1 MMSKKSMN
9 MAYGL
14 GASVVILGALFK
26 LTHFEI
32 GFLNGSVLLS
42 IGLITEAVIF
52 GISAFEKPQEDYD
65 WTRVYPQLKHGVAST
80 SPKSPEGLLS
90 ERIDSLLNEAKVDAD
105 LMKRLA
111 QSIENF
117 EHLAKQIQPS
127 IEALGQTE
135 KYAQELAKTTEHLQS
150 LQHMY
155 ASQVETNTQKAN
167 LDKQL
172 AEQMIL
178 LKSQLIPLVE
188 NIKGL
193 NEVYSGMLSAIKK

>member
-1 MMSKKSMN
+1 MN